1 MVIHKNIFEFDF
13 APIKDYACI
22 GLTGLI
28 KNYPRLK
35 SVMNYATLHLYPGI
49 VVTSSLFRIKFLFL
63 NDDTL
68 I

>member
-1 MVIHKNIFEFDF
+1 
-13 APIKDYACI
+13 
-22 GLTGLI
+22 
-28 KNYPRLK
+28 
-35 SVMNYATLHLYPGI
+35 MNYATLHLYPGI